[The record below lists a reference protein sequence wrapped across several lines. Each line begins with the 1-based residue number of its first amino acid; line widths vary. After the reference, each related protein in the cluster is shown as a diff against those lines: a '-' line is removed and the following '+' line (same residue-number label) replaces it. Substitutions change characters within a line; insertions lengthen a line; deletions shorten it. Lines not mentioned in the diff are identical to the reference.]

1 MVYGNQYD
9 LSRLNIDQIDAA
21 AWYAEYTDTHPTSNY
36 HDFVMWQYTHTGK
49 VNGIKT
55 DVDMDILF
63 EASWIS
69 PER

>member
-1 MVYGNQYD
+1 
-9 LSRLNIDQIDAA
+9 
-21 AWYAEYTDTHPTSNY
+21 
-36 HDFVMWQYTHTGK
+36 MWQYTHTGK
-49 VNGIKT
+49 VNGIKA